1 MIKLTFL
8 DRTVHA
14 KTLDE
19 AKSKMFDMLVNPH
32 FVRVEYD
39 EYVVQPGDSMYSIA
53 QKLYGCGER
62 WQSIA
67 KLNRKTVRNANH
79 ILPGMVLKLPQL
91 VEL

>member
-1 MIKLTFL
+1 MIKLSFVGK
-8 DRTVHA
+8 TVHA
-14 KTLDE
+14 KTLNE
-19 AKSKMFDMLVNPH
+19 AKAQMFDILMNPA
-32 FVRVEYD
+32 FVKVEYD

-53 QKLYGCGER
+53 EKLYGCGER

-67 KLNRKTVRNANH
+67 KLNRKTVRNASF

>member
-32 FVRVEYD
+32 FVKTEYD

-53 QKLYGCGER
+53 EKLYGYGEC

-67 KLNRKTVRNANH
+67 KLNRKTVRNASH